1 MVTSSPSSIL
11 EYSTKDPFAVLDF
24 MLDWEADEQEM
35 HTFPKEPNEDPKNS
49 SCDRENEDCDHLDI
63 PEDHED
69 DEDDF
74 HDPPELHPAE
84 LMHQDTFV
92 ANKSITQATKHI
104 MLH

>member
-1 MVTSSPSSIL
+1 
-11 EYSTKDPFAVLDF
+11 
-24 MLDWEADEQEM
+24 MLDWEADEQEI

-74 HDPPELHPAE
+74 HDPPELHPAD
-84 LMHQDTFV
+84 LMHQDTFD
-92 ANKSITQATKHI
+92 AIKSVTQATKHI
-104 MLH
+104 MLHWKSMFKEKKCLFIIGLCIHVLK

>member
-1 MVTSSPSSIL
+1 
-11 EYSTKDPFAVLDF
+11 
-24 MLDWEADEQEM
+24 M

-49 SCDRENEDCDHLDI
+49 SCDRENEDCDHLDT

-84 LMHQDTFV
+84 LMHQDTFD
-92 ANKSITQATKHI
+92 ANISITQATKHI
-104 MLH
+104 MLVNVQGKEMFIYNWSLHSCIEIG